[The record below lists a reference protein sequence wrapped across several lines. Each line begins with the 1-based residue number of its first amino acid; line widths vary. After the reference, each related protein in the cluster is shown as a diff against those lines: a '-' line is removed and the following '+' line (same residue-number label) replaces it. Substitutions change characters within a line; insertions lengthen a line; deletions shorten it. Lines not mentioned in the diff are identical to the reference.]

1 MTIQPFD
8 VHGDRLA
15 LGKGF
20 EKWLETFE
28 RELKYNWCSPESE
41 TKADVAQMGLLIYAG
56 NDVEDLHKPVYL
68 NQLNRR
74 ESRGGTQIMKIS
86 KRGENLKKNFG
97 VGETKRGG
105 KDFQK

>member
-1 MTIQPFD
+1 M
-8 VHGDRLA
+8 
-15 LGKGF
+15 
-20 EKWLETFE
+20 
-28 RELKYNWCSPESE
+28 KYNWCSPESE

-86 KRGENLKKNFG
+86 KRGGNLKRNIG

-105 KDFQK
+105 DIFKNKGRSQLFKLNFGIEKNKNVDF